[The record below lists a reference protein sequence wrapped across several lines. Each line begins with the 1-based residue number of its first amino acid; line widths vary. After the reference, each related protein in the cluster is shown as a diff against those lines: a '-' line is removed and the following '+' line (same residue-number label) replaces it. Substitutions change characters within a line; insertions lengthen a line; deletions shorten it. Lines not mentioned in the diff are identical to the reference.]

1 MKPVLARIISAAP
14 PQAQNHIR
22 IYQLQSTPSPPYK
35 TGDWVYLDH
44 ISGSDKY
51 RINSMAQ
58 PTRNNF
64 PCFEWKRLHQQLDNG
79 LNRLEILQLRSRILH
94 QIREFFRTKGHLEV
108 ETPLLVP
115 SPGVETHL
123 KAVKTEDYFLSPSP
137 EFQMKRLLVGGI
149 GSIYQIAHSFR
160 AGETGNRHN
169 PEFTMLEWYSTQ
181 INGEELR
188 RETEEL
194 ISFLQAKL
202 ELPCPLPEPPY
213 RRITM
218 EQAFAE
224 HAGVTDL
231 RANPRQMFAE
241 AGILEKY
248 REETTWEEGF
258 FEIFIEKVEPAL
270 TSEGPVFL
278 TQWPLEF
285 ASLSKPLE
293 SNSKVADRFEFFAEN
308 LEIANGFAELIE
320 PDIQR
325 KRCLEDLEYR
335 KKHKLELYPLDE
347 KFLNSLK
354 EGMPPTSGIAL
365 GLDRL
370 IMLFAGTSKI
380 ENVLTFSHSEL

>member
-14 PQAQNHIR
+14 PQAQNHIQT
-22 IYQLQSTPSPPYK
+22 YQLQTIPSSKYK
-35 TGDWVYLDH
+35 TGDWVYLDQ
-44 ISGSDKY
+44 IPGSNNY
-51 RINSMAQ
+51 RINGMAQ
-58 PTRNNF
+58 PTQSQF
-64 PCFEWKRLHQQLDNG
+64 PSFEWKRLHQQLDNG
-79 LNRLEILQLRSRILH
+79 LNRIEILKLRSRILH

-123 KAVKTEDYFLSPSP
+123 KAIKTDHYFLSPSP
-137 EFQMKRLLVGGI
+137 EFQMKRLLAGGI

-169 PEFTMLEWYSTQ
+169 PEFTMLEWYSTG

-194 ISFLQAKL
+194 ISFLQSNL

-218 EQAFAE
+218 AQAFAE

-231 RANPRQMFAE
+231 RASPRQMYKQ

-248 REETTWEEGF
+248 QQKITWEEGF
-258 FEIFIEKVEPAL
+258 FEIFIEKVEPVL
-270 TSEGPVFL
+270 TKEGPVFL
-278 TQWPLEF
+278 TQWPIEF
-285 ASLSKPLE
+285 ASLSKPLD
-293 SNSKVADRFEFFAEN
+293 SNPKVADRFEFFAEN

-325 KRCLEDLEYR
+325 QRCLEDLEYR
-335 KKHKLELYPLDE
+335 RKHKLELYPLDE

-354 EGMPPTSGIAL
+354 EAMPPTSGIAL

-380 ENVLTFSHSEL
+380 ENALTFSHFEL